1 MPMEP
6 FRALAVGI
14 DLAWRPVTLFC
25 SVIDAVAKL
34 QQEAWLAMT
43 ERATNRLRAR
53 SGR

>member
-1 MPMEP
+1 MEP

-25 SVIDAVAKL
+25 SMVDGVVKL
-34 QQEAWLAMT
+34 QHETWLAMAD
-43 ERATNRLRAR
+43 RATNRLRAR